1 MTQPSFRSGNA
12 IIGLLSSVFFIVLAF
27 YALKGLFWVLAYLSP
42 VLLIATLI
50 MDSSVVTDYLKTL
63 WNLLKTTPFFG
74 ILCCG
79 LSVFALPVIVFYLFG
94 KMMLKR
100 QTKKFQERFEARYN
114 NTSNF
119 QNTDNQG
126 FTTYEEVNDNL
137 LSENWDSKE
146 ANKKAK

>member
-1 MTQPSFRSGNA
+1 MAQPSFRSGNA
-12 IIGLLSSVFFIVLAF
+12 IIGLLSSVLFIVLAF

-79 LSVFALPVIVFYLFG
+79 LSVL
-94 KMMLKR
+94 
-100 QTKKFQERFEARYN
+100 RF
-114 NTSNF
+114 
-119 QNTDNQG
+119 
-126 FTTYEEVNDNL
+126 L
-137 LSENWDSKE
+137 LSFFICLEK
-146 ANKKAK
+146 